1 MSSDSDWQ
9 IIDVHTHI
17 RPKGWI
23 PRVPAYATAHDRA
36 VAAERAAK
44 LTDVELLVR
53 ESEESGIAL
62 RLLSATIEGFF
73 GIAGPTD
80 AGEIARVNDF
90 LAETVAAHPGR
101 LGALATVDAF
111 AGESAAREAERAV
124 RELGHV
130 GIVIDSARDG
140 RFINDP
146 SVRPTLEVAAALK
159 VPVLVHPVAAPIAE
173 ALTLAAGVP
182 GNSFGRGLVN
192 GTAFLSV
199 LHSSILDQLPD
210 LHLIFTAIG
219 AGSLVLAA
227 AESEHYSAEG
237 RASGRP
243 RPNIYFDIMGLEPA
257 VIRFLVDLLGA
268 ERVVVGSDWPIW
280 APVSR
285 GALAKAL
292 AAAGLS
298 SEEQALIAGGNAGR
312 LLNLRPAA
320 QAQAA
325 E

>member
-1 MSSDSDWQ
+1 MSTDWH

-17 RPKGWI
+17 RPKGWT

-44 LTDVELLVR
+44 VTDVDLLVR
-53 ESEESGIAL
+53 ESEEAGIAL

-73 GIAGPTD
+73 GIEGPTD

-90 LAETVAAHPGR
+90 LTEAVAAHPDR
-101 LGALATVDAF
+101 LAALATVDAF
-111 AGESAAREAERAV
+111 AGESAAREAARAV

-130 GIVIDSARDG
+130 GIVIDSSRDG
-140 RFINDP
+140 RFLNDP

-159 VPVLVHPVAAPIAE
+159 VPVLVHPIAAPNAE
-173 ALTLAAGVP
+173 ALTRGAGVP

-199 LHSSILDQLPD
+199 LHAGILDELPD

-227 AESEHYSAEG
+227 AESEHYSTQA
-237 RASGRP
+237 RAGGRP
-243 RPNIYFDIMGLEPA
+243 RPNVYFDIMGLEPA

-280 APVSR
+280 APISR
-285 GALAKAL
+285 AALAKAL
-292 AAAGLS
+292 TDAGLS
-298 SEEQALIAGGNAGR
+298 AEQQALIAGGNAGR
-312 LLNLRPAA
+312 LLNLRPAS
-320 QAQAA
+320 QARAA

>member
-1 MSSDSDWQ
+1 MSTETDWQ

-17 RPKGWI
+17 RPKGWT
-23 PRVPAYATAHDRA
+23 PQLSASATARDRE
-36 VAAERAAK
+36 VAAVRAAK
-44 LTDVELLVR
+44 LTDVDLLVR
-53 ESEESGIAL
+53 ESEEGGIDL

-73 GIAGPTD
+73 GIEGPTD

-90 LAETVAAHPGR
+90 LAETVAAHPNR

-140 RFINDP
+140 LFINDP
-146 SVRPTLEVAAALK
+146 RVRPTLEVAAALK

-173 ALTLAAGVP
+173 ALTRAAGVP

-199 LHSSILDQLPD
+199 LHAGILDDLPD

-219 AGSLVLAA
+219 AGALVLAA
-227 AESEHYSAEG
+227 AESEHYGAKARS
-237 RASGRP
+237 SGKP
-243 RPNIYFDIMGLEPA
+243 RPNIYFDIMGQEPA
-257 VIRFLVDLLGA
+257 VIRFLIDLAGP

-285 GALAKAL
+285 QGLAKAL
-292 AAAGLS
+292 DAAGLS
-298 SEEQALIAGGNAGR
+298 AEEQALIAGGNASR
-312 LLNLRPAA
+312 LLNLRPAS
-320 QAQAA
+320 QARAA

>member
-1 MSSDSDWQ
+1 MSTRNDWH

-17 RPKGWI
+17 RPKGWT
-23 PRVPAYATAHDRA
+23 PRLPAYATAQDRE
-36 VAAERAAK
+36 VAAARASK
-44 LTDVELLVR
+44 LTDVALLVR
-53 ESEESGIAL
+53 ESEEAGVDL

-73 GIAGPTD
+73 GIEGPTD

-90 LAETVAAHPGR
+90 LAETVAAHPNR

-140 RFINDP
+140 RFIGDP
-146 SVRPTLEVAAALK
+146 RVRPTLEVAAALK

-173 ALTLAAGVP
+173 ALTQAAGVP

-192 GTAFLSV
+192 GTALLSA
-199 LHSSILDQLPD
+199 LHAGLFEELPD
-210 LHLIFTAIG
+210 LNLIFTAIG
-219 AGSLVLAA
+219 AGALVLAA
-227 AESEHYSAEG
+227 SETEQYSAEARRG
-237 RASGRP
+237 GTP
-243 RPNIYFDIMGLEPA
+243 LPNAYFDIMGLEPA
-257 VIRFLVDLLGA
+257 VIRFIVDLVGTD
-268 ERVVVGSDWPIW
+268 RVVVGSDWPIW

-285 GALAKAL
+285 DGLASALD
-292 AAAGLS
+292 AAGLS
-298 SEEQALIAGGNAGR
+298 AAEQAQVAGGNASR
-312 LLNLRPAA
+312 LLNQRPLSLVRT
-320 QAQAA
+320 A